1 MPPRSQ
7 LRCSGAARVYSS
19 LNACPRATAAGKRD
33 NTQEGDYNHKTV
45 MEIEIFS
52 VYHNQMVIETDLN
65 PTKQQLARIRH
76 RHLNCFLEAARTRK
90 VSSAAFALSIS
101 QPAASKTLAE
111 LERILETRLFDRGGK
126 GGLTLTPSGRVFLRY
141 AGASIAALKEGL
153 DGLAEARTPGSRVL
167 MVGALAG
174 VAAQFMPRAVKEFHD
189 SHATIVRIITA
200 ANAVMLNQLRLGELD
215 LVVGRLTRP
224 EDMQGLSFTH
234 LYSEPLVFVVRPG
247 HPLAESDVFDFSML
261 EKLTLLLPTAD
272 GVMRPIIDRY
282 LIAHG
287 LGTLS
292 NSIETRS
299 PDFCRQYVRD
309 SDAIWM
315 ISRGVV
321 QHDVDDGTLRILNV
335 DTSDTLGPVG
345 LTIRADTNPS
355 PTLRMMMDTVT
366 RVARDFAH
374 A

>member
-1 MPPRSQ
+1 
-7 LRCSGAARVYSS
+7 
-19 LNACPRATAAGKRD
+19 
-33 NTQEGDYNHKTV
+33 
-45 MEIEIFS
+45 
-52 VYHNQMVIETDLN
+52 MVIENDLFLVYHIEMVIKPDEN

-76 RHLNCFLEAARTRK
+76 RHLNCFLEVARSRK
-90 VSSAAFALSIS
+90 VSSAADALNIS

-111 LERILETRLFDRGGK
+111 LERILETRLFHRRGK

-141 AGASIAALKEGL
+141 AGASVAALKDGL
-153 DGLAEARTPGSRVL
+153 DGLAQARQQGSQTL
-167 MVGALAG
+167 FVGALAG
-174 VAAQFMPRAVKEFHD
+174 VAAQFMPRAVKEFRE
-189 SHATIVRIITA
+189 SHATTVRIITA

-215 LVVGRLTRP
+215 LVVGRLARP
-224 EDMQGLSFTH
+224 EEMQGLSFTY

-247 HPLAESDVFDFSML
+247 HPLALDEVFDFSML
-261 EKLTLLLPTAD
+261 EQLTLLLPTSD
-272 GVMRPIIDRY
+272 GVVRPIIDRY

-299 PDFCRQYVRD
+299 PDFCRQYIRD

-321 QHDVDDGTLRILNV
+321 QHEIDDGTLRILNV
-335 DTSDTLGPVG
+335 DTSDTQGPIG
-345 LTIRADTNPS
+345 LTIRTNSEAS

-366 RVARDFAH
+366 RVAQEFAH
-374 A
+374 T

>member
-1 MPPRSQ
+1 
-7 LRCSGAARVYSS
+7 
-19 LNACPRATAAGKRD
+19 
-33 NTQEGDYNHKTV
+33 
-45 MEIEIFS
+45 MEIELFS
-52 VYHNQMVIETDLN
+52 VYHNQMVIEVSPN

-76 RHLNCFLEAARTRK
+76 RHLNCFLEVARSRK
-90 VSSAAFALSIS
+90 VSSAAYALSIS

-126 GGLTLTPSGRVFLRY
+126 GGLTLTLSGKVFLRY
-141 AGASIAALKEGL
+141 AGASVAALKEGL
-153 DGLAEARTPGSRVL
+153 DGLAQARTQGSRVL
-167 MVGALAG
+167 MVGAMAG
-174 VAAQFMPRAVKEFHD
+174 VAAQFMPRAVQEFRE

-215 LVVGRLTRP
+215 LVVGRLARP
-224 EDMQGLSFTH
+224 EEMQGLSFTH

-247 HPLAESDVFDFSML
+247 HPLAGNEVFDFSML
-261 EKLTLLLPTAD
+261 EQLTLLVPTTD

-282 LIAHG
+282 LISHG
-287 LGTLS
+287 LGALS

-299 PDFCRQYVRD
+299 PDFCRQYIRG

-321 QHDVDDGTLRILNV
+321 QHDIDDGTLCILNV
-335 DTSDTLGPVG
+335 DTSDTQGPIG
-345 LTIRADTNPS
+345 LTIRTGSEPS

-366 RVARDFAH
+366 RVAWDFSH
-374 A
+374 T

>member
-1 MPPRSQ
+1 
-7 LRCSGAARVYSS
+7 
-19 LNACPRATAAGKRD
+19 
-33 NTQEGDYNHKTV
+33 
-45 MEIEIFS
+45 MEIEKFS
-52 VYHNQMVIETDLN
+52 NYHNQMVIKTPLN

-76 RHLNCFLEAARTRK
+76 RHLNCFLETARSRK
-90 VSSAAFALSIS
+90 ISSAAYALSVS

-111 LERILETRLFDRGGK
+111 LESILETQLFERGGK
-126 GGLTLTPSGRVFLRY
+126 GGLTLTPTGRVFLRY

-153 DGLAEARTPGSRVL
+153 DGLAEARTQGSRVL

-174 VAAQFMPRAVKEFHD
+174 VAAQFMPRAVKEFRD

-200 ANAVMLNQLRLGELD
+200 ANAIMLDQLRVGELD
-215 LVVGRLTRP
+215 LVVGRLARP
-224 EDMQGLSFTH
+224 EEMQGLSFTH

-247 HPLAESDVFDFSML
+247 HPLADVDVFDFSLL
-261 EKLTLLLPTAD
+261 EQLTLLVPTSD
-272 GVMRPIIDRY
+272 GVMRPVIDRF

-287 LGTLS
+287 VSTLS

-321 QHDVDDGTLRILNV
+321 QHEIEDGTLSILNV
-335 DTSDTLGPVG
+335 DTSDTQGPVG
-345 LTIRADTNPS
+345 LTIRADTEPS

-366 RVARDFAH
+366 RVAADFAH
-374 A
+374 

>member
-1 MPPRSQ
+1 MPAPEP
-7 LRCSGAARVYSS
+7 LV
-19 LNACPRATAAGKRD
+19 LGKRD
-33 NTQEGDYNHKTV
+33 NTEQIRYDYVTV
-45 MEIEIFS
+45 MEIELFS
-52 VYHNQMVIETDLN
+52 VYHNQMVIKSDPS

-76 RHLNCFLEAARTRK
+76 RHLNCFLEVARSHK
-90 VSSAAFALSIS
+90 VSSAAYALSVS

-111 LERILETRLFDRGGK
+111 LERILETRLFDRGGR

-153 DGLAEARTPGSRVL
+153 DGLAEARTHGSRVL

-174 VAAQFMPRAVKEFHD
+174 VAAQFMPRAVKEFRE
-189 SHATIVRIITA
+189 SHLTIVSIITA
-200 ANAVMLNQLRLGELD
+200 ANAVMLNQLRVGELD
-215 LVVGRLTRP
+215 LVVGRLARP
-224 EDMQGLSFTH
+224 EEMQGLSFTH
-234 LYSEPLVFVVRPG
+234 LYSEPLVFVVRPD
-247 HPLAESDVFDFSML
+247 HPLADRDVFDFSML
-261 EKLTLLLPTAD
+261 EQLTLLLPTSD

-287 LGTLS
+287 LGALS

-321 QHDVDDGTLRILNV
+321 QHDIDDGTLRILNV
-335 DTSDTLGPVG
+335 DTSDTQGPVG
-345 LTIRADTNPS
+345 LTIRADSDPS
-355 PTLRMMMDTVT
+355 PTLRMMMDNVT

-374 A
+374 T